1 MVGERA
7 VADAET
13 ALADRADAGLSAL
26 AIEVG
31 MLPASG
37 RSPVRVQLPWERSR
51 PRRLTLRLADTPSDH
66 ADTPSGLHE
75 GKGQAYDCQTAEGS

>member
-26 AIEVG
+26 AIEVD
-31 MLPASG
+31 ASG
-37 RSPVRVQLPWERSR
+37 QQT
-51 PRRLTLRLADTPSDH
+51 LTGTSATPLGNAHD
-66 ADTPSGLHE
+66 PE
-75 GKGQAYDCQTAEGS
+75 G